1 MNDEENQRV
10 SADTASIPAPV
21 AVQPLSVDL
30 RKLTRVGS
38 RPSFLDY
45 LVQVWNFRQ
54 FIFYDARARVRSG
67 TRRDRLGSA
76 WLLLNPVFNGL
87 TYYIIFG
94 ILLQTSGG
102 IENYIG
108 YLVTGIFVFQ
118 FSAGAITSV
127 ARSVQSNRSVIQ
139 AFNFPRAA
147 LPIGANL
154 REELSGV
161 PLIIAMLLIVVV
173 LPPVELIGPLWLL
186 IIPALALMSVFN
198 LGIGLILARII
209 SRVNDV
215 SHLLPFTIRL
225 WMYGSAIFY
234 SYDRFITHPVLLE
247 LVKLNPLFNVIN
259 IVRDC
264 VLYNRLPE
272 WQSWAALAVFAL
284 GSLMVGLVF
293 FWQGEENYGRD

>member
-1 MNDEENQRV
+1 VKNEENELV
-10 SADTASIPAPV
+10 SADTELASDP
-21 AVQPLSVDL
+21 AVQPLSVDM
-30 RKLTRVGS
+30 RRLTRVGS
-38 RPSFLDY
+38 RPGFLDY
-45 LVQVWNFRQ
+45 LVQLWDFRQ

-94 ILLQTSGG
+94 ILLRTSGG
-102 IENYIG
+102 IVNYVG

-127 ARSVQSNRSVIQ
+127 ARSIQSNRSIVQ

-154 REELSGV
+154 REELAAV
-161 PLIIAMLLIVVV
+161 PLIIAMLLIVIV

-186 IIPALALMSVFN
+186 IIPALALMSIFN
-198 LGIGLILARII
+198 LGVGLVLARII

-215 SHLLPFTIRL
+215 AHLVPFVIRL

-247 LVKLNPLFNVIN
+247 LVKLNPLFNVID

-272 WQSWAALAVFAL
+272 WQSWAALGVFAL
-284 GSLMVGLVF
+284 GALMIGLVF
-293 FWQGEENYGRD
+293 FWQGEESYGRE

>member
-1 MNDEENQRV
+1 MNDKENQRV
-10 SADTASIPAPV
+10 SVDTTSMAAPA
-21 AVQPLSVDL
+21 AVQTRSVDL
-30 RKLTRVGS
+30 RRLTRVGS
-38 RPSFLDY
+38 RPAYLDY
-45 LVQVWNFRQ
+45 LLQLWDFRQ
-54 FIFYDARARVRSG
+54 FIFFDARARVRSG

-94 ILLQTSGG
+94 VMLQTSGG

-127 ARSVQSNRSVIQ
+127 ARSVQANRSMIQ

-161 PLIIAMLLIVVV
+161 PLIIAMLLIIVV
-173 LPPVELIGPLWLL
+173 LPPVELIGPLWFLV
-186 IIPALALMSVFN
+186 IPALILMSLFN
-198 LGIGLILARII
+198 LGVGLTLARII

-215 SHLLPFTIRL
+215 SHLLPFIIRL

-247 LVKLNPLFNVIN
+247 IVKLNPLFNVIN

-272 WQSWAALAVFAL
+272 WQSWAALAAFAL
-284 GSLMVGLVF
+284 GSLMIGLAF
-293 FWQGEENYGRD
+293 FWQGEETYGRD

>member
-1 MNDEENQRV
+1 M
-10 SADTASIPAPV
+10 SAETASMPAPA
-21 AVQPLSVDL
+21 AVKPLSVDL
-30 RKLTRVGS
+30 RRLTRVGS
-38 RPSFLDY
+38 RPAFLDY
-45 LVQVWNFRQ
+45 LVQLWSFRQ

-87 TYYIIFG
+87 TYYFIFG

-102 IENYIG
+102 IDNYIG

-127 ARSVQSNRSVIQ
+127 ARSIRSNKTVIQ

-161 PLIIAMLLIVVV
+161 PLILAMLLIVVV

-186 IIPALALMSVFN
+186 IIPALILTSIFN

-209 SRVNDV
+209 SRVHDV
-215 SHLLPFTIRL
+215 SHLLPFAIRL

-234 SYDRFITHPVLLE
+234 SYDRFIKDPVLVE
-247 LVKLNPLFNVIN
+247 LVKLNPLYNVIN

-272 WQSWAALAVFAL
+272 WQSWATLAVFAL
-284 GSLMVGLVF
+284 GSLMIGLVF
-293 FWQGEENYGRD
+293 FWKGEENYGRD

>member
-1 MNDEENQRV
+1 V
-10 SADTASIPAPV
+10 SADTAVKPAP
-21 AVQPLSVDL
+21 AVVQAVSVDL
-30 RKLTRVGS
+30 RRLNQVGS
-38 RPSFLDY
+38 RPAFLDY
-45 LVQVWNFRQ
+45 LVQLWDFRQ
-54 FIFYDARARVRSG
+54 FIFYDAQARVRSG

-87 TYYIIFG
+87 TYYVIFG

-102 IENYIG
+102 IDNYIG

-127 ARSVQSNRSVIQ
+127 ARSVQANRTMVQ

-154 REELSGV
+154 REDLSAV

-173 LPPVELIGPLWLL
+173 LPPGEVISPLWLL
-186 IIPALALMSVFN
+186 IIPALALMTLFN
-198 LGIGLILARII
+198 LGVGLTLARII

-215 SHLLPFTIRL
+215 SHLLPFVIRL

-234 SYDRFITHPVLLE
+234 SYERFITHPILLE
-247 LVKLNPLFNVIN
+247 IVKLNPLFNVID

-264 VLYNRLPE
+264 VLYNRIPE

-284 GSLMVGLVF
+284 GSLIVGLVF
-293 FWQGEENYGRD
+293 FWQGEESYGRD